1 MKKILK
7 KVFTSYFFCDRIKT
21 KSRKTSQ
28 SLRKGENEMKR
39 TTRKVLAIATK
50 GYKTKN
56 LYNWEQVRVYQN
68 RGWRIEM
75 A

>member
-1 MKKILK
+1 M
-7 KVFTSYFFCDRIKT
+7 R
-21 KSRKTSQ
+21 
-28 SLRKGENEMKR
+28 R

-50 GYKTKN
+50 GFKTKN

-68 RGWRIEM
+68 RGWKIEM

>member
-1 MKKILK
+1 MNFREQELID
-7 KVFTSYFFCDRIKT
+7 KVLSGGI
-21 KSRKTSQ
+21 
-28 SLRKGENEMKR
+28 EMAR

-56 LYNWEQVRVYQN
+56 LYNWEQVMVYQN
-68 RGWRIEM
+68 RGWKIEM

>member
-1 MKKILK
+1 MA
-7 KVFTSYFFCDRIKT
+7 R
-21 KSRKTSQ
+21 
-28 SLRKGENEMKR
+28 R

-56 LYNWEQVRVYQN
+56 LYNWEQVMVYQN
-68 RGWRIEM
+68 RGWKIAM

>member
-1 MKKILK
+1 MNFREQELIDKVLSGGKKK
-7 KVFTSYFFCDRIKT
+7 
-21 KSRKTSQ
+21 
-28 SLRKGENEMKR
+28 MAR

-56 LYNWEQVRVYQN
+56 LYNWEQVMVYQN
-68 RGWRIEM
+68 RGWKIEM